1 MKILC
6 KYNNFSF
13 KSDFPT
19 KAGDT
24 SLHDYFTRITRTE
37 KKWNACALVGLPFH
51 HMRPSLIK
59 ESGSGKRAALAWVY
73 EISRP

>member
-19 KAGDT
+19 KASDT

-37 KKWNACALVGLPFH
+37 EIERIGVPFH
-51 HMRPSLIK
+51 HVRPSLIMQF
-59 ESGSGKRAALAWVY
+59 GHRKRVALAWVY